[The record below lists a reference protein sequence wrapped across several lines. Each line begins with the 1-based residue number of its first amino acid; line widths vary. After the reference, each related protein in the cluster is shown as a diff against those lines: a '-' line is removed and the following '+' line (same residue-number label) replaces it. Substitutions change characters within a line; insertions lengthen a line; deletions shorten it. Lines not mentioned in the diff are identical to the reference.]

1 MTEIIRWV
9 YLIGSPAAVV
19 FPFYYHSTARW
30 YKSRE
35 GRLLMLVA
43 SLPFFLYLSA
53 AIAILLPGEPV
64 KDILRLVLVAL
75 ASTVSWTL
83 LLVYRKIRKDGM
95 KKIRSRK
102 QEQEG

>member
-1 MTEIIRWV
+1 VTEIIRWV

-19 FPFYYHSTARW
+19 FPFYYHWTARW

-35 GRLLMLVA
+35 GRLLMLVS

-53 AIAILLPGEPV
+53 VIAILLPGEPI
-64 KDILRLVLVAL
+64 KDALRLMLVGL
-75 ASTVSWTL
+75 ASTVSWAL

-102 QEQEG
+102 QEQE